1 MEVHPASKSL
11 ILKLRD
17 PSRVTA
23 LIPRARVVPI
33 DGINYTQV
41 KFGLD
46 EARVLRNMGIKA
58 PSPIRYFYDWPL
70 RVPGVADPKPFEH
83 QRVSSEFFT
92 LHNRC
97 INLSDMGCVDA
108 STEYLSPEG
117 WVRIDQYAGGHVA
130 QYHPDT
136 GAIEFVPPTQYV
148 KKPCPEMIRFKTS
161 RGVDQLLSP
170 EHRVLYVTAD
180 GATAVQQAEDVEA
193 RHHAAAYG
201 FKGRFITTFGADPTR
216 YGLALTDAQ
225 IRLQVA
231 VQADGHLPPAGK
243 QVVMRLKRPR
253 KIARLAELLHAA
265 GVHAKWRGQPSTG
278 FAIVTFV
285 PPLRL
290 KTYDARYWTCT
301 PEQLAVIADECGH
314 WDGSAR
320 KAGATEFFSTNK
332 CDADFIQYAFSASG
346 RTARITEDARDG
358 RNPVYTVHA
367 RPNAALLYLCGTND
381 GVKSET
387 VWREP
392 SPDGF
397 KYCFMVPSTFLLLR
411 RNGCIFATGNTG
423 KTKSAM
429 WAADYLMQ
437 NRVVNKA
444 VIICPKSTLSSVWE
458 DEIRVNFLGRRS
470 CAVLVGSKERRLKL
484 LEQDVDFYI
493 INHDGL
499 KVIEA
504 ELKKRTDINLW
515 LYDEAAAVRN
525 PQSQRHKTFAGLVR
539 PTDWMW
545 LMTGTPC
552 PKEPTDVWGL
562 AKLLGSKKIP
572 HYFTAFKND
581 LMMQLTQYK
590 WVPKPGAFERAYEA
604 LSPSIRFKKSDC
616 LDLPPITFT
625 TLMADMT
632 KEQKDAYE
640 MMRKDLVA
648 DVAGVQITAA
658 HAATKMQKLL
668 QIGLGMVYDEYG
680 EGYMLDASERLGVCD
695 ELIEESTNNAIVF
708 VPYTKA
714 LDMVAQH
721 LRKKGH
727 HVEVVDGRTSNT
739 ERKRIFSEFQ
749 NEPGRRIL
757 VAHPATTAHGLTLT
771 RADLTIWYGPITD
784 LEIFEQAN
792 NRMDRPGQKNN
803 MTVACVACNPLELE
817 LYSALKN
824 KQLMQNTILAMFK
837 NELGLPNA

>member
-17 PSRVTA
+17 PSRVTS

-97 INLSDMGCVDA
+97 INLSDMG
-108 STEYLSPEG
+108 
-117 WVRIDQYAGGHVA
+117 
-130 QYHPDT
+130 
-136 GAIEFVPPTQYV
+136 
-148 KKPCPEMIRFKTS
+148 
-161 RGVDQLLSP
+161 
-170 EHRVLYVTAD
+170 
-180 GATAVQQAEDVEA
+180 
-193 RHHAAAYG
+193 
-201 FKGRFITTFGADPTR
+201 
-216 YGLALTDAQ
+216 
-225 IRLQVA
+225 
-231 VQADGHLPPAGK
+231 
-243 QVVMRLKRPR
+243 
-253 KIARLAELLHAA
+253 
-265 GVHAKWRGQPSTG
+265 
-278 FAIVTFV
+278 
-285 PPLRL
+285 
-290 KTYDARYWTCT
+290 
-301 PEQLAVIADECGH
+301 
-314 WDGSAR
+314 
-320 KAGATEFFSTNK
+320 
-332 CDADFIQYAFSASG
+332 
-346 RTARITEDARDG
+346 
-358 RNPVYTVHA
+358 
-367 RPNAALLYLCGTND
+367 
-381 GVKSET
+381 
-387 VWREP
+387 
-392 SPDGF
+392 
-397 KYCFMVPSTFLLLR
+397 
-411 RNGCIFATGNTG
+411 TG

-437 NRVVNKA
+437 HRIVNKA

>member
-17 PSRVTA
+17 PSRVTS

-130 QYHPDT
+130 QWLPEEQRL
-136 GAIEFVPPTQYV
+136 EFVAPTEYV
-148 KKPCPEMIRFKTS
+148 KKPCPNMIHWKTRFT
-161 RGVDQLLSP
+161 DQLLSP
-170 EHRVLYVTAD
+170 EHRVLLYRGD
-180 GATAVQQAEDVEA
+180 GSHVVIHAYQLKTQ
-193 RHHAAAYG
+193 AAAQDLDLWLHDGETLIPAFPPEGSEFAYG
-201 FKGRFITTFGADPTR
+201 
-216 YGLALTDAQ
+216 
-225 IRLQVA
+225 
-231 VQADGHLPPAGK
+231 
-243 QVVMRLKRPR
+243 
-253 KIARLAELLHAA
+253 
-265 GVHAKWRGQPSTG
+265 
-278 FAIVTFV
+278 
-285 PPLRL
+285 
-290 KTYDARYWTCT
+290 
-301 PEQLAVIADECGH
+301 
-314 WDGSAR
+314 
-320 KAGATEFFSTNK
+320 
-332 CDADFIQYAFSASG
+332 
-346 RTARITEDARDG
+346 
-358 RNPVYTVHA
+358 
-367 RPNAALLYLCGTND
+367 
-381 GVKSET
+381 
-387 VWREP
+387 P

-525 PQSQRHKTFAGLVR
+525 PQSQRHKTFASLVR

-837 NELGLPNA
+837 NELGLPNG

>member
-17 PSRVTA
+17 PSRVTS

-97 INLSDMGCVDA
+97 INLSDMG
-108 STEYLSPEG
+108 
-117 WVRIDQYAGGHVA
+117 
-130 QYHPDT
+130 
-136 GAIEFVPPTQYV
+136 
-148 KKPCPEMIRFKTS
+148 
-161 RGVDQLLSP
+161 
-170 EHRVLYVTAD
+170 
-180 GATAVQQAEDVEA
+180 
-193 RHHAAAYG
+193 
-201 FKGRFITTFGADPTR
+201 
-216 YGLALTDAQ
+216 
-225 IRLQVA
+225 
-231 VQADGHLPPAGK
+231 
-243 QVVMRLKRPR
+243 
-253 KIARLAELLHAA
+253 
-265 GVHAKWRGQPSTG
+265 
-278 FAIVTFV
+278 
-285 PPLRL
+285 
-290 KTYDARYWTCT
+290 
-301 PEQLAVIADECGH
+301 
-314 WDGSAR
+314 
-320 KAGATEFFSTNK
+320 
-332 CDADFIQYAFSASG
+332 
-346 RTARITEDARDG
+346 
-358 RNPVYTVHA
+358 
-367 RPNAALLYLCGTND
+367 
-381 GVKSET
+381 
-387 VWREP
+387 
-392 SPDGF
+392 
-397 KYCFMVPSTFLLLR
+397 
-411 RNGCIFATGNTG
+411 TG

-590 WVPKPGAFERAYEA
+590 WVPKPGAFERAYQRMIFRRNTEA
-604 LSPSIRFKKSDC
+604 FDQAIYGHRIP
-616 LDLPPITFT
+616 LPRGPGCPRH
-625 TLMADMT
+625 
-632 KEQKDAYE
+632 EKDPHPGNCYRCAVIQDE
-640 MMRKDLVA
+640 WK
-648 DVAGVQITAA
+648 VAG
-658 HAATKMQKLL
+658 
-668 QIGLGMVYDEYG
+668 G
-680 EGYMLDASERLGVCD
+680 E
-695 ELIEESTNNAIVF
+695 
-708 VPYTKA
+708 
-714 LDMVAQH
+714 
-721 LRKKGH
+721 
-727 HVEVVDGRTSNT
+727 
-739 ERKRIFSEFQ
+739 
-749 NEPGRRIL
+749 
-757 VAHPATTAHGLTLT
+757 
-771 RADLTIWYGPITD
+771 
-784 LEIFEQAN
+784 
-792 NRMDRPGQKNN
+792 
-803 MTVACVACNPLELE
+803 
-817 LYSALKN
+817 
-824 KQLMQNTILAMFK
+824 
-837 NELGLPNA
+837 

>member
-17 PSRVTA
+17 PSRVTS

-130 QYHPDT
+130 QWLPEEQRF
-136 GAIEFVPPTQYV
+136 EFVAPTEYV
-148 KKPCPEMIRFKTS
+148 KKPCPNMIHWKTRFT
-161 RGVDQLLSP
+161 DQLLSP
-170 EHRVLYVTAD
+170 EHRVLLYRGD
-180 GATAVQQAEDVEA
+180 GSHVVIHAYQLKTQ
-193 RHHAAAYG
+193 AAAQD
-201 FKGRFITTFGADPTR
+201 RD
-216 YGLALTDAQ
+216 LWLH
-225 IRLQVA
+225 
-231 VQADGHLPPAGK
+231 DGEMLFPAFPLEGSE
-243 QVVMRLKRPR
+243 VSH
-253 KIARLAELLHAA
+253 E
-265 GVHAKWRGQPSTG
+265 PST
-278 FAIVTFV
+278 
-285 PPLRL
+285 
-290 KTYDARYWTCT
+290 
-301 PEQLAVIADECGH
+301 
-314 WDGSAR
+314 
-320 KAGATEFFSTNK
+320 
-332 CDADFIQYAFSASG
+332 
-346 RTARITEDARDG
+346 
-358 RNPVYTVHA
+358 
-367 RPNAALLYLCGTND
+367 
-381 GVKSET
+381 
-387 VWREP
+387 
-392 SPDGF
+392 DGF

-562 AKLLGSKKIP
+562 AKLLGAKKIP

>member
-33 DGINYTQV
+33 DGVNYTQV

-117 WVRIDQYAGGHVA
+117 WVRIDRYAGGHVA
-130 QYHPDT
+130 QWLPEEQRL
-136 GAIEFVPPTQYV
+136 EFVAPTEYV
-148 KKPCPEMIRFKTS
+148 KKACHTMVHWKTRFT
-161 RGVDQLLSP
+161 DQLLSP
-170 EHRVLYVTAD
+170 EHRVLLYRGD
-180 GATAVQQAEDVEA
+180 GSHVVIHAYQLKTQ
-193 RHHAAAYG
+193 AAAQD
-201 FKGRFITTFGADPTR
+201 RD
-216 YGLALTDAQ
+216 LWLH
-225 IRLQVA
+225 
-231 VQADGHLPPAGK
+231 DGEVLFPAFPP
-243 QVVMRLKRPR
+243 
-253 KIARLAELLHAA
+253 E
-265 GVHAKWRGQPSTG
+265 
-278 FAIVTFV
+278 
-285 PPLRL
+285 
-290 KTYDARYWTCT
+290 
-301 PEQLAVIADECGH
+301 
-314 WDGSAR
+314 GS
-320 KAGATEFFSTNK
+320 EVS
-332 CDADFIQYAFSASG
+332 
-346 RTARITEDARDG
+346 
-358 RNPVYTVHA
+358 H
-367 RPNAALLYLCGTND
+367 
-381 GVKSET
+381 
-387 VWREP
+387 EP

-437 NRVVNKA
+437 SRVVNKA

-470 CAVLVGSKERRLKL
+470 CSVLVGSKERRLKL

-749 NEPGRRIL
+749 NESGRRIL

>member
-17 PSRVTA
+17 PSRVTS

-130 QYHPDT
+130 QWLPEERRF
-136 GAIEFVPPTQYV
+136 EFVAPTEYV
-148 KKPCPEMIRFKTS
+148 KKPCPNMIHWKTRFT
-161 RGVDQLLSP
+161 DQLLSP
-170 EHRVLYVTAD
+170 EHRVLLYRGD
-180 GATAVQQAEDVEA
+180 GSHVVIQACQLAAQAALQDRDLWLHDGEMLFPAFPVEGSEF
-193 RHHAAAYG
+193 AYG
-201 FKGRFITTFGADPTR
+201 
-216 YGLALTDAQ
+216 
-225 IRLQVA
+225 
-231 VQADGHLPPAGK
+231 
-243 QVVMRLKRPR
+243 
-253 KIARLAELLHAA
+253 
-265 GVHAKWRGQPSTG
+265 
-278 FAIVTFV
+278 
-285 PPLRL
+285 
-290 KTYDARYWTCT
+290 
-301 PEQLAVIADECGH
+301 
-314 WDGSAR
+314 
-320 KAGATEFFSTNK
+320 
-332 CDADFIQYAFSASG
+332 
-346 RTARITEDARDG
+346 
-358 RNPVYTVHA
+358 
-367 RPNAALLYLCGTND
+367 
-381 GVKSET
+381 
-387 VWREP
+387 P

-499 KVIEA
+499 KVIET